1 MVPALPPSNLT
12 ALVALPA
19 LAFDLETTGLD
30 VQHDR
35 VVQVGAL
42 ALSGARLL
50 DAPRIDQLIDPGMPM
65 PATARRIHGLDDAA
79 VRGAP
84 RFADFVSVLQGL
96 MSGRVLIGHH
106 IGFDLAILRH
116 EAARAGVA
124 WRDPPSLDL
133 ALLVGA
139 LEPGMTDPTLEAVA
153 ARLNVVVH
161 GRHSALG
168 DATTAAGIFAA
179 LLPRL
184 REAGLSTLGEARA
197 LAARRED
204 LVQRQAASGWHRVP
218 DGAPDMPPA
227 RPARL
232 DTYVFERRISEIM
245 SSPAAMVP
253 ADASL
258 LEAARQMSER
268 RIGAL
273 LVGSPDAAPLG
284 ILTERDVLRAT
295 ATGDAQPG
303 STRVSEIM
311 SRPVQ
316 TMGAEE
322 MLYRALGRMDRMGI
336 RHLCV
341 VDPAG
346 RALGM
351 VSQRDLLRHRARAAF
366 ALGDAIDVA
375 QDVTGLAAAF
385 GGVPQVAA
393 ALAAEGVGGPDVAQ
407 VVSNELRA
415 ATARAA
421 ALALQGMREKYGD
434 APAPWSL
441 LVLGSGGRGESLL
454 SADQDN
460 ALVHAG
466 TPDDDP
472 WFAAFGEAVADILDA
487 SGVPRCQ
494 GGVMAANAPWRGT
507 REDWSTRIGGW
518 LRRARRED
526 LLSVDIFFDLRS
538 VAGDAGIAQSLHQN
552 AVTAASNA
560 PAFLAL
566 LAESITAMAPSLGL
580 FGRLRT
586 ENGRI
591 DVKRCGLLPLVGLS
605 RTLALRV
612 GSMAASTPDRLRD
625 AAAADRISP
634 ADAGLLIRIHADLMG
649 LVLQQQLADLEA
661 GVRPSSRVE
670 TARLGRQG
678 ARRLARQLGRLE
690 EIVQALRAAVSR

>member
-1 MVPALPPSNLT
+1 
-12 ALVALPA
+12 
-19 LAFDLETTGLD
+19 
-30 VQHDR
+30 
-35 VVQVGAL
+35 
-42 ALSGARLL
+42 
-50 DAPRIDQLIDPGMPM
+50 
-65 PATARRIHGLDDAA
+65 
-79 VRGAP
+79 
-84 RFADFVSVLQGL
+84 
-96 MSGRVLIGHH
+96 
-106 IGFDLAILRH
+106 
-116 EAARAGVA
+116 
-124 WRDPPSLDL
+124 
-133 ALLVGA
+133 
-139 LEPGMTDPTLEAVA
+139 
-153 ARLNVVVH
+153 
-161 GRHSALG
+161 
-168 DATTAAGIFAA
+168 
-179 LLPRL
+179 
-184 REAGLSTLGEARA
+184 
-197 LAARRED
+197 
-204 LVQRQAASGWHRVP
+204 
-218 DGAPDMPPA
+218 
-227 RPARL
+227 
-232 DTYVFERRISEIM
+232 
-245 SSPAAMVP
+245 
-253 ADASL
+253 
-258 LEAARQMSER
+258 
-268 RIGAL
+268 
-273 LVGSPDAAPLG
+273 
-284 ILTERDVLRAT
+284 
-295 ATGDAQPG
+295 
-303 STRVSEIM
+303 
-311 SRPVQ
+311 
-316 TMGAEE
+316 
-322 MLYRALGRMDRMGI
+322 MGI